1 MNRDM
6 SRGSHSRKGDNADV
20 RLHSLAVEAA
30 VRRRREG
37 EPPLAWD
44 NVILAYS
51 GKRLNLKP
59 PRPIMYP
66 KAGSVE
72 CRVFNALCR
81 APRTRHQLKRQTG
94 LDNAAVNAAIG
105 TLRNLGWY
113 IQNDGERRFWLLPI
127 AHLSHGSR
135 SVRKAA

>member
-1 MNRDM
+1 M
-6 SRGSHSRKGDNADV
+6 SRGSHSRKGDTADV
-20 RLHSLAVEAA
+20 RLHSLAVQAA

-66 KAGSVE
+66 KAESVE
-72 CRVFNALCR
+72 SKVFNALCR

-135 SVRKAA
+135 GARKAA